1 MKGIIKMQGRGRV
14 SKGKNYERQ
23 IAKELS
29 QAFKTDVERTGG
41 SGAYRGI
48 QTKYNQAG
56 KVGKVGFVGDLFFP
70 NDHPLSIFNYEL
82 KNHDKVRLT
91 NIFNNN
97 GEIPSFLEQV
107 ITDSNRLG
115 GVGATAPCL
124 IIHVTREDDYVV
136 FPYNANIYS
145 DLVTKGP
152 VMIKVMSFYQKRTEL
167 TYRYQML
174 ITNLATFEQVNPEQI
189 QQVYSK
195 LDWDVLNHDLKPVN
209 HEVDYDDLVDNI
221 K

>member
-1 MKGIIKMQGRGRV
+1 MQGQGRV
-14 SKGKNYERQ
+14 VKGKTYERR

-29 QAFKTDVERTGG
+29 EAFKTDVERTGG

-48 QTKYNQAG
+48 QTEYNNSEE
-56 KVGKVGFVGDLFFP
+56 GKVGFVGDLFFP
-70 NDHPLSIFNYEL
+70 DDHPLSIFNYEL
-82 KNHDKVRLT
+82 KNHDKVRLS

-115 GVGATAPCL
+115 GVGATAPLL
-124 IIHVTREDDYVV
+124 IFHVFHEDDYVV
-136 FPYNANIYS
+136 FPYNANVYK

-152 VMIKVMSFYQKRTEL
+152 VMIKVMNFYQKRTEL

-174 ITNLATFEQVNPEQI
+174 ITNLAVFEQVNPEQI

-195 LDWDVLNHDLKPVN
+195 LDWDVLNHDLKPVS

>member
-1 MKGIIKMQGRGRV
+1 MQGNGHSRV

-115 GVGATAPCL
+115 GVGATAPLL

-136 FPYNANIYS
+136 FPYNANVYS

-174 ITNLATFEQVNPEQI
+174 ITNLKTFEQVNPEQI

-195 LDWDVLNHDLKPVN
+195 LDWDVLNHDLKPVS

>member
-1 MKGIIKMQGRGRV
+1 MQGQGRV
-14 SKGKNYERQ
+14 SKGKNYERKV
-23 IAKELS
+23 AKELS
-29 QAFKTDVERTGG
+29 QAFKTDVQRTGG

-48 QTKYNQAG
+48 QTEYNQSEE
-56 KVGKVGFVGDLFFP
+56 VGKVGFVGDLFFP
-70 NDHPLSIFNYEL
+70 SDHPLSIFNYEL

-115 GVGATAPCL
+115 GVGATAPLL

-136 FPYNANIYS
+136 FPYNANVYS

-174 ITNLATFEQVNPEQI
+174 ITNLKTFEQVNPEQI

>member
-1 MKGIIKMQGRGRV
+1 MQGHGRV
-14 SKGKNYERQ
+14 SKGKNYERKV
-23 IAKELS
+23 AKELS
-29 QAFKTDVERTGG
+29 EAFKTDVQRTGG
-41 SGAYRGI
+41 SGAYRGV
-48 QTKYNQAG
+48 QTDYN
-56 KVGKVGFVGDLFFP
+56 KSDEEGKVGFVGDLFFP
-70 NDHPLSIFNYEL
+70 EDHPLSIFNYEL
-82 KNHDKVRLT
+82 KNHVNSRLT

-115 GVGATAPCL
+115 GVGHTAPCL
-124 IIHVTREDDYVV
+124 IFHVAREDDYVV
-136 FPYNANIYS
+136 FPYSVEIYK

-174 ITNLATFEQVNPEQI
+174 ITSRQVFQQVNPEQI

-195 LDWDVLNHDLKPVN
+195 LDWDVLNHNLKPVN

>member
-1 MKGIIKMQGRGRV
+1 MQGNGHTRV
-14 SKGKNYERQ
+14 SKGKNYERKV
-23 IAKELS
+23 AKELS
-29 QAFKTDVERTGG
+29 NAFKTDVERTGG

-48 QTKYNQAG
+48 QTEYNQSEEA
-56 KVGKVGFVGDLFFP
+56 GKVGFVGDLFFP

-91 NIFNNN
+91 NIFNNS

-136 FPYNANIYS
+136 FPYNASVYS

-152 VMIKVMSFYQKRTEL
+152 VMIKVMGFYQKRTGL

-174 ITNLATFEQVNPEQI
+174 ITNLNTFEQVNPEQI